1 MWIAASCA
9 SEESVGSDAIV
20 ASSCGGACGGD
31 WDGDA
36 PRAEGVSNT
45 SKWRQDRRSA
55 AHTKCLRCISALRI
69 LRFGRRGTPG
79 SFFQFYVDVRRQ
91 SHCTKDVDC

>member
-1 MWIAASCA
+1 MRIAASWA
-9 SEESVGSDAIV
+9 SEESVGSDTIV

-36 PRAEGVSNT
+36 PRTEGVSMIG
-45 SKWRQDRRSA
+45 KWRQDGRRRSA
-55 AHTKCLRCISALRI
+55 TQTERLRCISALRT

-79 SFFQFYVDVRRQ
+79 SFF
-91 SHCTKDVDC
+91 SST